1 MTNNLRVQR
10 AIMNITQA
18 ELANLIQVSR
28 QTINSIEAG
37 KYVPST
43 VLALKLVDIPAVLQ
57 TPMSYSAGTTLLLNI
72 KVATALQVANPEK
85 DL

>member
-43 VLALKLVDIPAVLQ
+43 VLALKLARLF
-57 TPMSYSAGTTLLLNI
+57 
-72 KVATALQVANPEK
+72 EK
-85 DL
+85 PVEEIFQLEDED

>member
-1 MTNNLRVQR
+1 MKNNLRVQR

-18 ELANLIQVSR
+18 ELANLIKVSR

-43 VLALKLVDIPAVLQ
+43 VLALKLARLFSKPVEEIF
-57 TPMSYSAGTTLLLNI
+57 
-72 KVATALQVANPEK
+72 
-85 DL
+85 DLEDED